1 MPGNLPLSQTEG
13 ERERSPLQSKE
24 WETILDAVSHPVEQ
38 PVLLTTRELQRY
50 YSFWIPATK
59 EIFFFFELTFQPP
72 VFKLALWGFQ
82 EKKKLILIRVE
93 MLKCVWVCH
102 PRSVSWRK
110 KCCKGSNS
118 QSIGIWMCS
127 KNKPLSHSQCY
138 PDPLN
143 AGSP

>member
-82 EKKKLILIRVE
+82 EKKKKKANINKGGNAEVCVSLSSKICIVKKK
-93 MLKCVWVCH
+93 ML
-102 PRSVSWRK
+102 
-110 KCCKGSNS
+110 
-118 QSIGIWMCS
+118 
-127 KNKPLSHSQCY
+127 
-138 PDPLN
+138 
-143 AGSP
+143 